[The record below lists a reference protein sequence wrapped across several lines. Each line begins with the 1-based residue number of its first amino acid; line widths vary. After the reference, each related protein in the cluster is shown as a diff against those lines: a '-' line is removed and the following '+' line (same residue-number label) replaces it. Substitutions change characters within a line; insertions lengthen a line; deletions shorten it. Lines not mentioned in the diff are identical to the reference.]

1 MAYLPISTGG
11 AGGTS
16 EHCCKPHE
24 LLSAIPAAAARMIA
38 IFIILLFLVLVWLL
52 AGGYLSNR
60 CIAKIVKSY

>member
-16 EHCCKPHE
+16 EHCCKPQE

-38 IFIILLFLVLVWLL
+38 IFIILLVLVLVLVWLL
-52 AGGYLSNR
+52 AGG
-60 CIAKIVKSY
+60 VTEQ